1 MCVKPGGAAFAFSGS
16 QFVPQVRTP
25 SLLNEIGGSTHAIKN
40 PLEAVVWFVIAL
52 FMYDV
57 PSIFIFHI
65 WC

>member
-1 MCVKPGGAAFAFSGS
+1 M
-16 QFVPQVRTP
+16 PQVGTP

-57 PSIFIFHI
+57 LSIFIFGADALLPLLASDHNALL
-65 WC
+65 